1 MAQAKSEYAPI
12 INGRIENVT
21 LALTLDSRHGKPYP
35 VAVRVN
41 RNRETRFYR
50 TGLIC
55 TLDEWVKLS
64 KASKRGELFQTKTNQ
79 LAIYDKVY
87 KITEDLLQNDSF
99 SFENL
104 MAKLTGRNKTNF
116 SAVWLEVISQK
127 KVGTAEAYRIAY
139 NSFTKA
145 VGENI
150 PFDKV
155 GVKLIEKWQDEMRK
169 EGKSETSIGMYMRAC
184 RVAVNE
190 CLNEGH
196 IKQSQYPFGSKLK
209 KKVEIPTG
217 ADRLDEYV
225 NIPTIKKLMSF
236 QAPDAWREGYSKVV
250 YEAIN
255 FWMFMYL
262 GNGLNFADLSLLTWD
277 EYYFSSGGKEIKFIR
292 QKTKDRGKRIVN
304 IIIPII
310 PELQRILTEYA
321 STPELGKRI
330 FPQILNGETDEAAI
344 KKIVAQWNSNIRDRI
359 QAACKVLGITQPISP
374 TYARHSFAS
383 SLAQKGVSEMY
394 ISEAMGHSKKTT
406 TQLYATF
413 NYEKRMQYNAML
425 LEE

>member
-1 MAQAKSEYAPI
+1 MDKKAFEPI
-12 INGRIENVT
+12 ITDRVENIT
-21 LALTLDSRHGKPYP
+21 LALTLDSRRPEELLP

-41 RNRETRFYR
+41 YNRKSYYHR
-50 TGLIC
+50 TGYKCSLE
-55 TLDEWVKLS
+55 LWGKLS
-64 KASKRGELFQTKTNQ
+64 RANKRGELFQIKEEQKLIYNKVLEFTKS
-79 LAIYDKVY
+79 LMYS
-87 KITEDLLQNDSF
+87 DSF
-99 SFENL
+99 SLDNL
-104 MAKLTGRNKTNF
+104 KDKLKGRSQKSF
-116 SAVWLEVISQK
+116 SELWLDVANEK
-127 KVGTAEAYRIAY
+127 KVGTMESYKAAY
-139 NSFTKA
+139 NSFTNA
-145 VGENI
+145 VGKDV
-150 PFDKV
+150 PFDRI
-155 GVKLIEKWQDEMRK
+155 GVSLIERWEKHMR
-169 EGKSETSIGMYMRAC
+169 ENGLSDTSIGMYMRSC
-184 RVAVNE
+184 RAALNV
-190 CLNEGH
+190 CLTEGY
-196 IKQSQYPFGSKLK
+196 IKQSQYPFGSRLK
-209 KKVEIPTG
+209 GKIEIPTG

-225 NIPTIKKLMSF
+225 DIATIKKLMSY
-236 QAPDAWREGYSKVV
+236 QAPDTWREGYSRAV

-255 FWMFMYL
+255 LWMFMYL

-292 QKTKDRGKRIVN
+292 QKTKDRGKRIVS

-310 PELQRILTEYA
+310 PELQHILTEYA

-330 FPQILNGETDEAAI
+330 FPQVLNGEMDEAVI
-344 KKIVAQWNSNIRDRI
+344 KKIVAQWNSNIRDRV
-359 QAACKVLGITQPISP
+359 QAACRILGISQPISP